1 MQPTFGQRVLLGLY
15 ALVLHLAFPITL
27 YHLVWRGMRQRE
39 YLRRWTERYGWL
51 EGKLDLHDAIW
62 VHAVSVGEVIAA
74 RPLVDGLLKRHPGRP
89 LLITTITPTGS
100 ERVRALWGDRVHH
113 VYLPYDLRAMVQ
125 RFLDRARPA
134 LAVIVETEIWLN
146 LYVECERRGIPLMM
160 VNARLSER
168 SLRGYLPVRSLAR
181 LAMQSVD
188 LVAAQSRADAGRL
201 AQIGARSDRI
211 IVTGNLKYD
220 LALPE
225 GVQEQG
231 LLWRRGWGEDRPV
244 WMAASTHG
252 PEEADVLAAHQA
264 VLEQHPDAL
273 LLWAPRHPERFGPVM
288 ALAQEAGLS
297 VRTRRGQRLPVADTQ
312 VFIVDTI
319 GELLWFFAAADLAF
333 VGGSLCPVGGHNVLE
348 PAALGV
354 PSVVG
359 PHTFNFVEVTRRLE
373 QAGGVLQVADAAA
386 MAGAVR
392 ALLDD
397 PARCRG
403 MGAKARA
410 EVRALGGAV
419 GRTLD
424 LADQVLAG
432 RRSFGAGTAG
442 EAPEG

>member
-1 MQPTFGQRVLLGLY
+1 MQITFGQRVLLGLY
-15 ALVLHLAFPITL
+15 ALVLHLAFPVTL

-51 EGKLDLHDAIW
+51 DGKLDLHDAIW

-74 RPLVDGLLKRHPGRP
+74 RPLVDGLLARHPERP
-89 LLITTITPTGS
+89 LLVTTITPTGS

-113 VYLPYDLRAMVQ
+113 VYLPYDLRQMVR
-125 RFLDRARPA
+125 RFLDRARPS

-188 LVAAQSRADAGRL
+188 LVAAQSRADAERL
-201 AQIGARSDRI
+201 AQIGARRERI

-225 GVQEQG
+225 GVHEQA
-231 LLWRRGWGEDRPV
+231 LLWRRGWGERRPV

-252 PEEADVLAAHQA
+252 PEEAGVLAAHQA

-273 LLWAPRHPERFGPVM
+273 LLWAPRHPERFGPAI
-288 ALAQEAGLS
+288 ALAQESGLS

-312 VFIVDTI
+312 VFVVDTI

-359 PHTFNFVEVTRRLE
+359 PHTFNFAEVSHRLGK
-373 QAGGVLQVADAAA
+373 AGGLLQVDDAAA
-386 MAGAVR
+386 MAAAVR
-392 ALLDD
+392 DLLDD
-397 PARCRG
+397 PARCRV
-403 MGAKARA
+403 MGEHARA
-410 EVRALGGAV
+410 EVLALGGAV

-432 RRSFGAGTAG
+432 RREFSAGPAG
-442 EAPEG
+442 D

>member
-1 MQPTFGQRVLLGLY
+1 MQISFGQRVLLGLY
-15 ALVLHLAFPITL
+15 ALVLHLAFPVTL

-74 RPLVDGLLKRHPGRP
+74 RPLVDGLLARHPGRP
-89 LLITTITPTGS
+89 LLVTTITPTGS
-100 ERVRALWGDRVHH
+100 ERVRALWGERVHH
-113 VYLPYDLRAMVQ
+113 VYLPYDLRQMVR
-125 RFLDRARPA
+125 RFLDRARPS

-188 LVAAQSRADAGRL
+188 LVAAQSRADAERL
-201 AQIGARSDRI
+201 AQIGARREHI

-225 GVQEQG
+225 GVHEQA
-231 LLWRRGWGEDRPV
+231 LLWRRGWGERRPV

-252 PEEADVLAAHQA
+252 PEEAGVLAAHRA

-273 LLWAPRHPERFGPVM
+273 LLWAPRHPERFGP
-288 ALAQEAGLS
+288 AASLAQEAGLT

-359 PHTFNFVEVTRRLE
+359 PHTFNFAEVSHRLGK
-373 QAGGVLQVADAAA
+373 AGGLLQVGDAGGLADAVA
-386 MAGAVR
+386 

-397 PARCRG
+397 PARCRA
-403 MGAKARA
+403 MGEHARA

-432 RRSFGAGTAG
+432 RRTFGAGSG
-442 EAPEG
+442 QD

>member
-27 YHLVWRGMRQRE
+27 YHLVWRGMRQRD

-74 RPLVDGLLKRHPGRP
+74 RPLVDGLLARHPDRP
-89 LLITTITPTGS
+89 VLVTTITPTGS

-113 VYLPYDLRAMVQ
+113 VYLPYDLRAMVR
-125 RFLDRARPA
+125 RFLDHARPA

-168 SLRGYLPVRSLAR
+168 SLRGYLPVRAMAR

-188 LVAAQSRADAGRL
+188 LVAAQSRQDAERL
-201 AQIGARSDRI
+201 AQIGARRERI
-211 IVTGNLKYD
+211 VVTGNLKYD
-220 LALPE
+220 LLPPE
-225 GVQEQG
+225 GVHEQA
-231 LLWRRGWGEDRPV
+231 LLWRRGWGEGRPV

-264 VLEQHPDAL
+264 VLERHPDAL
-273 LLWAPRHPERFGPVM
+273 LLWAPRHPERFGPVA
-288 ALAQEAGLS
+288 ALAREAGLA
-297 VRTRRGQRLPVADTQ
+297 VRTRRGQRLPVATTQ
-312 VFIVDTI
+312 VFIIDTI
-319 GELLWFFAAADLAF
+319 GELLWFFASADLAF
-333 VGGSLCPVGGHNVLE
+333 VGGSLCPVGGHNALE

-359 PHTFNFVEVTRRLE
+359 PHTFNFAEVTRRLG
-373 QAGGVLQVADAAA
+373 QAGGLLQVGDASAL
-386 MAGAVR
+386 AGT
-392 ALLDD
+392 LGEMLGD
-397 PARCRG
+397 PARCRE

-432 RRSFGAGTAG
+432 RRQFGAGTAG
-442 EAPEG
+442 D

>member
-1 MQPTFGQRVLLGLY
+1 MQISFGQRVLLGLY
-15 ALVLHLAFPITL
+15 ALVLHLAFPVTL

-74 RPLVDGLLKRHPGRP
+74 RPLVDGLLARHPDRP
-89 LLITTITPTGS
+89 LLVTTITPTGS

-113 VYLPYDLRAMVQ
+113 VYLPYDLRQMVR
-125 RFLDRARPA
+125 RFLDRARPS

-188 LVAAQSRADAGRL
+188 LVAAQSRADAERL
-201 AQIGARSDRI
+201 AQIGARRESI
-211 IVTGNLKYD
+211 VVTGNLKYD

-225 GVQEQG
+225 GVHEQA
-231 LLWRRGWGEDRPV
+231 LLWRRGWGERRPV

-273 LLWAPRHPERFGPVM
+273 LLWAPRHPERFGP
-288 ALAQEAGLS
+288 AASLAQEAGLS
-297 VRTRRGQRLPVADTQ
+297 LRTRRGQRLPVADTQ
-312 VFIVDTI
+312 VFVVDTI

-359 PHTFNFVEVTRRLE
+359 PHTFNFAEVSHRLGK
-373 QAGGVLQVADAAA
+373 AGGLLQVDDAAA
-386 MAGAVR
+386 MAAAVR

-397 PARCRG
+397 PARCRV
-403 MGAKARA
+403 MGEHARA
-410 EVRALGGAV
+410 EVLALGGAV

-424 LADQVLAG
+424 LADEVLAG
-432 RRSFGAGTAG
+432 RREFGAGPAG
-442 EAPEG
+442 N